1 MKNTIE
7 QYNKAGYP
15 IIWILANEP
24 SRVVTET
31 NSQNKVRWDSVRGLS
46 LDLIHYE
53 EVDPIAVI
61 ETTAKLQETVIF
73 LENYHHYLENPAVI
87 QSIVN
92 AVPLLKSNGSTLVI
106 LSPVLA
112 VPPELSTIVRV
123 LDQELPSREEY
134 SRCLDEVLPE
144 GMAPMGKGDEERIVQ
159 AGSGMTLAS
168 FEDAVA
174 LSLVTNGRASPE
186 LIWNEKADMIRKSGA
201 EIYRGTER
209 FMDIG
214 GLDGLKQFCLRSLTS
229 GRKGARGALLLG
241 VPGTGK
247 SLFAKALGNE
257 VGRCTVGL
265 DLGRM
270 FSSLVGETERNIRE
284 TLKIVDKLEPS
295 ILFIDE
301 IEKGLSGIQ
310 SSGKT
315 DGGTGSRMFGTLLT
329 WLNDH
334 QSDTYV
340 IATCNSVEDLP
351 PEFLRQERWDG
362 IFFVDIPGFE
372 ERERIWSLYK
382 TKYGISEEHP
392 ESCTGFTGAEIKSA
406 CRLAHIQNISLG
418 ESVKMTIP
426 LTVSAGERVEE
437 IRKKAS
443 GKCLSASDGQIYRLD
458 QKAVANNRRI
468 TPLLN

>member
-7 QYNKAGYP
+7 QYSRAGYP

-24 SRVVTET
+24 SRVVTGT
-31 NSQNKVRWDSVRGLS
+31 SSQKKVIWDSVRGLS

-53 EVDPIAVI
+53 DADPIAVI
-61 ETTAKLQETVIF
+61 EITSKLQETVIF
-73 LENYHHYLENPAVI
+73 LENYHHYLENPTVI

-123 LDQELPSREEY
+123 LDQELPSHEEY
-134 SRCLDEVLPE
+134 SLCLDEVLPE
-144 GMAPMGKGDEERIVQ
+144 GVTPMGKDDEERIVQ

-174 LSLVTNGRASPE
+174 LSLVTNGKASPE

-209 FMDIG
+209 FSDIG

-229 GRKGARGALLLG
+229 GRKGARGSLLLG

-284 TLKIVDKLEPS
+284 TLKVVDKLEPS
-295 ILFIDE
+295 ILFVDE

-310 SSGKT
+310 SSGRT

-334 QSDTYV
+334 TSDTYIV
-340 IATCNSVEDLP
+340 ATCNNVDEIP

-372 ERERIWSLYK
+372 ERETIWNLYK
-382 TKYGISEEHP
+382 QKYELNEAHP
-392 ESCTGFTGAEIKSA
+392 ESCSGFTGAEIKSA
-406 CRLAHIQNISLG
+406 CRLAHIQGISLA

-426 LTVSAGERVEE
+426 LLTSAGDRVEE

-443 GKCLSASDGQIYRLD
+443 GKCLSASSGEIYRLD
-458 QKAVANNRRI
+458 QKPVNGRRI
-468 TPLLN
+468 TAMLN